1 MNLDQPV
8 HQNGP
13 HPPTEL
19 CSVKVEGAHTLL
31 QLLRQKVYFNVVTE
45 VNLDATS
52 PMVTGV
58 TSQNK
63 AFSPKM
69 PPGMHL
75 DREKREG
82 GSKRVK
88 GDSPKEQVAP
98 SQTSNSSMLFSN
110 E

>member
-1 MNLDQPV
+1 MQIAIHDANTHVECFLQEMEPCMNLDQPV

-19 CSVKVEGAHTLL
+19 CSVKVEGAHALL

-63 AFSPKM
+63 LFLPKC
-69 PPGMHL
+69 HL
-75 DREKREG
+75 ECIWTGRKEKVG
-82 GSKRVK
+82 PK
-88 GDSPKEQVAP
+88 G
-98 SQTSNSSMLFSN
+98 
-110 E
+110 